1 MLLRLKEGAHS
12 SGRSRRVIVPRPC
25 AVCSHFTL
33 LAAEADNAEK
43 QRLSKESAEREK
55 LEAEERKQQEEAE
68 RLLDQEL
75 NAKAKAEARDRMAQE
90 AELRKKRMSE
100 REASGRVS
108 GSAAQPASPSVVK
121 RSPGTASGG
130 ASPLSPS
137 AGNGP
142 TSPSGFS
149 TGDYDDDDEDEPLP
163 GDRVRSQIPRQDVLE
178 TLHAQAKANAKSK
191 AEAWRGERD
200 AARKEAEA
208 KAAAK
213 AEAELR
219 LAKAASELKK
229 QQEEDK
235 KAKAQAEA
243 KAKAETIAA
252 MMSKLNE
259 PELNVPEAA
268 EGAFTYA
275 QLKEL
280 STKEAMRDAGIL
292 CVLVPCHMFS
302 WRVALTRRAQVDQAR
317 VLPVGRR
324 VFGGHGDAQAGVL
337 RHAGMEAG

>member
-1 MLLRLKEGAHS
+1 
-12 SGRSRRVIVPRPC
+12 
-25 AVCSHFTL
+25 
-33 LAAEADNAEK
+33 
-43 QRLSKESAEREK
+43 
-55 LEAEERKQQEEAE
+55 
-68 RLLDQEL
+68 
-75 NAKAKAEARDRMAQE
+75 MAQE
-90 AELRKKRMSE
+90 AELRKKRISE
-100 REASGRVS
+100 REASARVS
-108 GSAAQPASPSVVK
+108 GSAAAQPASPSVVK
-121 RSPGTASGG
+121 RSPGAASGG
-130 ASPLSPS
+130 ASLLSPS
-137 AGNGP
+137 NGP

-149 TGDYDDDDEDEPLP
+149 TGEYDDDDEDEPLP

-178 TLHAQAKANAKSK
+178 SLHAQAKANAKSK

-268 EGAFTYA
+268 EGSLSYA

-292 CVLVPCHMFS
+292 CVPDCHACA
-302 WRVALTRRAQVDQAR
+302 WRISLTRQCAA
-317 VLPVGRR
+317 GRPSASGTCR
-324 VFGGHGDAQAGVL
+324 
-337 RHAGMEAG
+337 RMSSRR

>member
-12 SGRSRRVIVPRPC
+12 SFGPRAACSCHVLTPRP
-25 AVCSHFTL
+25 

-55 LEAEERKQQEEAE
+55 LEAEERKQLEEEE
-68 RLLDQEL
+68 RRLDQEL
-75 NAKAKAEARDRMAQE
+75 NDKAKAEARDRMAQE

-108 GSAAQPASPSVVK
+108 GSAAAAAQPASPSVLK
-121 RSPGTASGG
+121 RYPGAASGG

-178 TLHAQAKANAKSK
+178 SLHAQAKANAKSK

-235 KAKAQAEA
+235 TAKAQAEA

-280 STKEAMRDAGIL
+280 CTKEAMRDAGIL
-292 CVLVPCHMFS
+292 CVL
-302 WRVALTRRAQVDQAR
+302 ALSAARTRAT
-317 VLPVGRR
+317 
-324 VFGGHGDAQAGVL
+324 FH
-337 RHAGMEAG
+337 

>member
-1 MLLRLKEGAHS
+1 MRCGLTHR
-12 SGRSRRVIVPRPC
+12 
-25 AVCSHFTL
+25 TL

-55 LEAEERKQQEEAE
+55 LEAEERKQLEEEE
-68 RLLDQEL
+68 RRLDQEL

-90 AELRKKRMSE
+90 AELRKKRISE
-100 REASGRVS
+100 REASARVS
-108 GSAAQPASPSVVK
+108 GSAAAQPASPSVVK
-121 RSPGTASGG
+121 RSPGAASGG

-137 AGNGP
+137 TGNGP

-149 TGDYDDDDEDEPLP
+149 TGEYDDDDEDEPLP

-178 TLHAQAKANAKSK
+178 SLHAQAKANAKSK

-268 EGAFTYA
+268 EGSLSYA
-275 QLKEL
+275 KLKEL

-292 CVLVPCHMFS
+292 CVLPCHACS
-302 WRVALTRRAQVDQAR
+302 WRVALTRRCAGPPSAS
-317 VLPVGRR
+317 GTCRR
-324 VFGGHGDAQAGVL
+324 MSS
-337 RHAGMEAG
+337 RR

>member
-1 MLLRLKEGAHS
+1 MRCELT
-12 SGRSRRVIVPRPC
+12 RR
-25 AVCSHFTL
+25 TL

-43 QRLSKESAEREK
+43 QRLSKESAEREQ
-55 LEAEERKQQEEAE
+55 LEAVERKQLEEEE
-68 RLLDQEL
+68 RRLDQEL

-108 GSAAQPASPSVVK
+108 GSAAAAAQPASPSVVK
-121 RSPGTASGG
+121 RSPGAASGG

-137 AGNGP
+137 SVNGP

-163 GDRVRSQIPRQDVLE
+163 GDRVRSQIPREDVLE
-178 TLHAQAKANAKSK
+178 QLHAQAKQNAKGK
-191 AEAWRGERD
+191 ADAWRGERE
-200 AARKEAEA
+200 AARVAAEA

-213 AEAELR
+213 ASEELR
-219 LAKAASELKK
+219 LAKAASEHKK
-229 QQEEDK
+229 TQEEEK
-235 KAKAQAEA
+235 KTKAAAEA
-243 KAKAETIAA
+243 KTKADAIAA

-275 QLKEL
+275 KLKEL
-280 STKEAMRDAGIL
+280 ATKDAMRDAGIL
-292 CVLVPCHMFS
+292 CVHPLSCTCH
-302 WRVALTRRAQVDQAR
+302 
-317 VLPVGRR
+317 
-324 VFGGHGDAQAGVL
+324 L
-337 RHAGMEAG
+337 R

>member
-1 MLLRLKEGAHS
+1 MRCGLTHR
-12 SGRSRRVIVPRPC
+12 
-25 AVCSHFTL
+25 TL

-55 LEAEERKQQEEAE
+55 LEAEERKQLEEEE
-68 RLLDQEL
+68 RRLDQEL

-108 GSAAQPASPSVVK
+108 GSAAPQPASPSVVK
-121 RSPGTASGG
+121 RSPGAASSG

-137 AGNGP
+137 NGP

-149 TGDYDDDDEDEPLP
+149 TGEYDDDDEDEPLP

-268 EGAFTYA
+268 EGSLSYA
-275 QLKEL
+275 KLKEL

-292 CVLVPCHMFS
+292 CVLPCHACS
-302 WRVALTRRAQVDQAR
+302 WRVALTRRCAGPPSAS
-317 VLPVGRR
+317 GTCRR
-324 VFGGHGDAQAGVL
+324 MSS
-337 RHAGMEAG
+337 RR